1 MRILVTGASG
11 FIGFD
16 LVNRLVKNNDY
27 TVFATDRTKFT
38 DTNFDNNVNY
48 IQCELKDIDS
58 VQQLPSV
65 DCVIHLAAFNG
76 TKFFYE
82 KPFDVI
88 KDNIVSTINLLDK
101 YIDDNIQ
108 FIYSGTPE
116 ATAGATELG
125 QPLPTTE
132 ESPLV
137 VTDPTNLR
145 WSYAGS
151 KALGEQAVISS
162 GLDWKIIRYN
172 NVYGP
177 RQKDHF
183 IPEFINRL
191 ENGKAELFGHANTR
205 TFLHINDAVDAT
217 IAVLQSDT
225 CKKEIVNIGGPIETT
240 IKEVAEKICTVM
252 NIDASN
258 MTLHDAPEGSAMRR
272 WPSIDKIKKLTGWYP
287 KISLEEGL
295 RSLFYK

>member
-1 MRILVTGASG
+1 MKIIVTGG
-11 FIGFD
+11 LGHIGSYLIRKLPEVFRSSEIIIID
-16 LVNRLVKNNDY
+16 NLMTNRFCSLFNLPEIG
-27 TVFATDRTKFT
+27 
-38 DTNFDNNVNY
+38 NY
-48 IQCELKDIDS
+48 S
-58 VQQLPSV
+58 
-65 DCVIHLAAFNG
+65 
-76 TKFFYE
+76 FYQM
-82 KPFDVI
+82 DVI

-162 GLDWKIIRYN
+162 GLNWKIIRYN

-252 NIDASN
+252 NIDASD